1 MAIAAGCRQG
11 RTTWPAALMV
21 ANQKRIGLTTTA
33 TAWSQVGRAGRT
45 PCVTAGHATAILGEG
60 EAIVPEDRF
69 VGGFGHTDS
78 PIPAPLLS
86 FSRPLRQKLRECPKS
101 TAFCCSSAAGA
112 HCPDAPLARSPSGG
126 VGALLEI
133 LKLISRV
140 VRVAAVAAATL
151 RLTLT
156 TATRCLT
163 LTAPPHPHH
172 HTPPP
177 PSASPPPPPPPPLP
191 HHVTPPSPPPP
202 FLHHL

>member
-1 MAIAAGCRQG
+1 MAGYNRAHASDRAGQALAAAQTLNVPVAIAAGCRQG
-11 RTTWPAALMV
+11 RTTWSAALMV

-101 TAFCCSSAAGA
+101 TAYLLQLRSRRALPGRT
-112 HCPDAPLARSPSGG
+112 ARAFTFWGRGSFVVKYLSLSP
-126 VGALLEI
+126 E
-133 LKLISRV
+133 
-140 VRVAAVAAATL
+140 
-151 RLTLT
+151 
-156 TATRCLT
+156 
-163 LTAPPHPHH
+163 
-172 HTPPP
+172 
-177 PSASPPPPPPPPLP
+177 
-191 HHVTPPSPPPP
+191 
-202 FLHHL
+202 